1 MESPTDIIVTAGRTV
16 EIRCSAYGA
25 PRPIITWIKNNVHI
39 TEANRYSVSKSGTL
53 SIRDVGKTDEGR
65 YECAARNSIGAAS
78 AQMTL
83 TVQSKIY
90 LDFHPHFLVHLLFLG
105 ILQWQNSIFPVQSS
119 WQDIIWL
126 DNVGQFCHFYFLF
139 SIFPPGKHQ
148 AQWPSVFVKVQWKWN
163 KNKKNLLRFKRSD
176 SPERD
181 GIAPSWIVQF
191 TVNETLILPECF
203 LLLLKTQI

>member
-25 PRPIITWIKNNVHI
+25 PKPIITWIKNNVHI

-90 LDFHPHFLVHLLFLG
+90 RDSYLHLLVHY
-105 ILQWQNSIFPVQSS
+105 
-119 WQDIIWL
+119 
-126 DNVGQFCHFYFLF
+126 YF
-139 SIFPPGKHQ
+139 
-148 AQWPSVFVKVQWKWN
+148 
-163 KNKKNLLRFKRSD
+163 
-176 SPERD
+176 
-181 GIAPSWIVQF
+181 
-191 TVNETLILPECF
+191 
-203 LLLLKTQI
+203 

>member
-1 MESPTDIIVTAGRTV
+1 MADSKENYWLDLGSERVNSNSFLFFLFCLYITFFLVPPSIVESPTDIIVTAGRTV

-25 PRPIITWIKNNVHI
+25 PKPIITWIKNNVHI

-90 LDFHPHFLVHLLFLG
+90 LDFHPHLLVHLLFLG
-105 ILQWQNSIFPVQSS
+105 ILQWQNFIFSVQSS

-126 DNVGQFCHFYFLF
+126 
-139 SIFPPGKHQ
+139 
-148 AQWPSVFVKVQWKWN
+148 
-163 KNKKNLLRFKRSD
+163 
-176 SPERD
+176 E
-181 GIAPSWIVQF
+181 
-191 TVNETLILPECF
+191 
-203 LLLLKTQI
+203 

>member
-25 PRPIITWIKNNVHI
+25 PKPIITWIKNNVHI

-90 LDFHPHFLVHLLFLG
+90 LDFHPNYSC
-105 ILQWQNSIFPVQSS
+105 IY
-119 WQDIIWL
+119 
-126 DNVGQFCHFYFLF
+126 YF
-139 SIFPPGKHQ
+139 
-148 AQWPSVFVKVQWKWN
+148 
-163 KNKKNLLRFKRSD
+163 
-176 SPERD
+176 
-181 GIAPSWIVQF
+181 
-191 TVNETLILPECF
+191 
-203 LLLLKTQI
+203 